1 MLSRYDILGDAKRRL
16 KRVLPAASIAAFL
29 LSASPALADTYT
41 LIDSTSGSANAA
53 GVTTL
58 RSVTIPPLTAN
69 ESLVVCPSY
78 QSAAPTIGGLAI
90 SLNGTVA
97 SALPAVTNGTFYK
110 GCLIYEQTPNA
121 ANTVGY
127 SYEGAVTANTGVLVN
142 GAGISWTVG
151 FPLTFGYTSNGGGTF
166 NWRLRIM
173 KISPSVSS
181 GGSSG
186 GTTTLSASDSA
197 AIAAISSSVD
207 RSAFIQGWAAVF
219 AVFVGACALG
229 WKLWKG

>member
-1 MLSRYDILGDAKRRL
+1 MSRLDIMYDAVRRAKRL
-16 KRVLPAASIAAFL
+16 LPAASIAAFL
-29 LSASPALADTYT
+29 SFASPALADTYT
-41 LIDSTSGSANAA
+41 LIDATSGASNAA
-53 GVTTL
+53 GATTL
-58 RSVTIPPLTAN
+58 RTVQIPPLLST

-78 QSAAPTIGGLAI
+78 QSAAPTIGGLQIA
-90 SLNGTVA
+90 LNGLAA
-97 SALPAVTNGTFYK
+97 SALPAVTNGVFYK

-127 SYEGAVTANTGVLVN
+127 SYEGAVTANTGVIVN

-166 NWRLRIM
+166 SWRLRIM
-173 KISPSVSS
+173 KISPTASS
-181 GGSSG
+181 GSSGG

-197 AIAAISSSVD
+197 AIAAISTSSD
-207 RSAFIQGWAAVF
+207 RMTFVLGWFVIVAAFAGAAGF
-219 AVFVGACALG
+219 G

>member
-1 MLSRYDILGDAKRRL
+1 MLSRYDILSDAKRL
-16 KRVLPAASIAAFL
+16 TKTVLPAASIAAFL
-29 LSASPALADTYT
+29 LCASPALADTYT
-41 LIDSTSGSANAA
+41 LIEQTSGASTATGA
-53 GVTTL
+53 TTL
-58 RSVTIPPLTAN
+58 RTVQIPPLLST
-69 ESLVVCPSY
+69 ESLAVCPSY
-78 QSAAPTIGGLAI
+78 QSAAPSIGGLAI

-127 SYEGAVTANTGVLVN
+127 SYEGAVTANTGVIVN
-142 GAGISWTVG
+142 GAGVSWTTG

-166 NWRLRIM
+166 GWRLRVM
-173 KISPSVSS
+173 KISPVASS
-181 GGSSG
+181 GSSGG